1 MRRVED
7 NAPGAPELAGRQ
19 SSGRPLLCG
28 EESCGIEPDR
38 AAPMRGG
45 EQRNENDLP
54 VAWIAQVDSLGGA
67 GSTGVLPTMDAMLA
81 ELGAKGRRKL
91 QGPGKRVSTS
101 ATLSRKSV
109 SFLHFIRC
117 EFNECAVIAAARM
130 GEFTRIF
137 NRSKTPILRFPRSY
151 SWNLYYTQPDTPW
164 PANIHRRFATGLK
177 IGSYQSFEHKI
188 WISGSVPAPQWS
200 LWQAILRG

>member
-117 EFNECAVIAAARM
+117 EFNECA
-130 GEFTRIF
+130 GEEIGTVSFLSNFCAPSGHRSRANGRIHAD
-137 NRSKTPILRFPRSY
+137 I
-151 SWNLYYTQPDTPW
+151 
-164 PANIHRRFATGLK
+164 
-177 IGSYQSFEHKI
+177 QSFQDPNPA
-188 WISGSVPAPQWS
+188 ISSELQLELILHATRHSVA
-200 LWQAILRG
+200 G